1 MERLRMKR
9 MLLSFGIREKG
20 IELGELIDLKEFNKG
35 IGAPA
40 NSRGLVGAGGCSI
53 PFGEPWV
60 GQPSKEVVYNGKKF
74 KTFCVGLGHQAGVGK
89 DTLANYLI
97 EKLGPRN
104 PGEWGE
110 FFPIDIRRY
119 AFGDELKIE
128 VFDFLQSFNFVTQ
141 KLRELDFYND
151 TDFPLPKLE
160 QHSRELKLHVINS
173 NKTILRLLLQGWG
186 TEFRRE
192 QDPNYWVKKA
202 MAQVEKDNP
211 QVAIFTDMRFEN
223 EAREMDTQ
231 IHLVRIPSKELLF
244 NDAGETTTPGRVSI
258 SQHVSETQLDSF
270 PYPFTVVAESKKEL
284 LEKGSFLIEELLKDR
299 NLLPR

>member
-1 MERLRMKR
+1 MENQGVSCNLA
-9 MLLSFGIREKG
+9 I
-20 IELGELIDLKEFNKG
+20 
-35 IGAPA
+35 
-40 NSRGLVGAGGCSI
+40 
-53 PFGEPWV
+53 GEPWV

-74 KTFCVGLGHQAGVGK
+74 KPFIIGLGHQAGVGK

-119 AFGDELKIE
+119 AFGDELKVE
-128 VFDFLQSFNFVTQ
+128 VFDFLQSFRFTTE
-141 KLRELDFYND
+141 KLRDLDFYNE
-151 TDFPLPKLE
+151 TDLPRPYLKIY
-160 QHSRELKLHVINS
+160 SREHKLVWVNF
-173 NKTILRLLLQGWG
+173 NKTELRLLLQGWG

-202 MAQVEKDNP
+202 MAQVNKDNP

-223 EAREMDTQ
+223 EAREMDVQ
-231 IHLVRIPSKELLF
+231 INLVRPNFSNGVPSHRSEEEL
-244 NDAGETTTPGRVSI
+244 T
-258 SQHVSETQLDSF
+258 SF
-270 PYPFTVVAESKKEL
+270 PYPFTVVAKSKEEL
-284 LEKGSFLIEELLKDR
+284 LEKGSFLIEGLLKDR